1 MTLPAQLIAD
11 LNTHNINT
19 TALTEAHDTKPL
31 TSIRYNTHK
40 ITPPI
45 ATAPVAWCAQANYLS
60 QRPFFAHDPL
70 WHAGA
75 YYVQEASSMLVGWA
89 LQQLTTPT
97 DTLTVLDACA
107 APGGKSTHL
116 LSVLNANSVLVSNE
130 VIKTRVSVLL
140 ENTTKWGHNNHIIT
154 NNDTTHFTALENTFN
169 VLVIDAPCS
178 GSGLFRKD
186 IAALDEWSEANVN
199 LCNQRQQRILHDLAP
214 TLTPNGL
221 LIYSTCSYSTAENET
236 IADQIIGM
244 GFTSIPLLIN
254 QDWGITHT
262 QSATHHAHGYR
273 CMPHLTKGEGF
284 YIACFRKNNDD
295 DYTEQ
300 YSSKNRTNDVF
311 KALDKKTSASLTNY
325 INDLSNV
332 FSYAGGLHQF
342 PTERLPL
349 LQKISKQLYI
359 KKAGLCIGE
368 LVGNDLIPHHD
379 WAMSIHPPTT
389 FNTVDID
396 LETALTYLRKNNF
409 TLPHAPKGWILLTY
423 QHVCLGFIKNLGNRL
438 NNYYPTNYRLLK

>member
-1 MTLPAQLIAD
+1 MTLPAHLIAD
-11 LNTHNINT
+11 LNTHNIDT
-19 TALTEAHDTKPL
+19 VALTEAHDSKPL
-31 TSIRYNTHK
+31 TSIRYNPHK
-40 ITPPI
+40 LTPS
-45 ATAPVAWCAQANYLS
+45 TTNAPVAWSTQARYLS
-60 QRPFFAHDPL
+60 ERPFFAHDPL

-140 ENTTKWGHNNHIIT
+140 ENTTKWGHSNHIIT
-154 NNDTTHFTALENTFN
+154 NNDTTHFTALANTFN

-186 IAALDEWSEANVN
+186 IAALDHWSEENVN

-214 TLTPNGL
+214 TLAPNGL

-236 IADQIIGM
+236 IADQIIAM
-244 GFTSIPLLIN
+244 GFSSIPLLIEDN
-254 QDWGITHT
+254 WGITHT
-262 QSATHHAHGYR
+262 QSATYQAHGYR

-284 YIACFRKNNDD
+284 YIACFRKNNDE

-311 KALDKKTSASLTNY
+311 KALDKKTSATLTNY
-325 INDLSNV
+325 IDDQSNV
-332 FSYAGGLHQF
+332 FNYANGLHQF
-342 PTERLPL
+342 PAERLPL

-368 LVGNDLIPHHD
+368 LVGNDLIPNHD
-379 WAMSIHPPTT
+379 WAMSIRSPTK
-389 FNTVDID
+389 FNTVDVD

-409 TLPHAPKGWILLTY
+409 TLPNAPKGWILLTY
-423 QHVCLGFIKNLGNRL
+423 QHVGLGWIKNLGNRL